1 MAEET
6 ISTSTIRQAPYLE
19 DVQKR
24 ILEQAMAR
32 GETPVD
38 IPAIQVAGQDPYATQ
53 AYEAAGRI
61 APGGIGDYLPY
72 LTKGAGTT
80 DLGLAT
86 LQDQYTGIPQQFA
99 DASTAA
105 STSFAAPTTAQ
116 LEGYMDPYAQLVSQ
130 DALAEMN
137 RQGQLAANQIRAN
150 QVGQGAF
157 GGARGELELAE
168 LQRNLTEQQ
177 GRRYYED
184 MSRNFT
190 QAQNAFANQQARQ
203 QNAAQLMGNI
213 GAQQGQTASNLAQGI
228 GQFGS
233 AQTNLGQT
241 AQGLLSNQ
249 TQLLS
254 QFGTQNQQ
262 QAQRELDAARQTA
275 LQQAYEPFQR
285 ISYTSDIFKP
295 NIGSASSTIGMNVAP
310 SPSPFSQ
317 FLGAGIA
324 GLGIN
329 KALNDPFGILP
340 PAPS

>member
-6 ISTSTIRQAPYLE
+6 LTSSTIRQAPYLE

-24 ILEQAMAR
+24 ILEMAMAR

-38 IPAIQVAGQDPYATQ
+38 IPDITVAGQDPYTTQ
-53 AYEAAGRI
+53 AYTQAGQI
-61 APGGIGDYLPY
+61 GPGGIGDFLPY
-72 LTKGAGTT
+72 LNKGVGTT

-86 LQDQYTGIPQQFA
+86 LQNQYAGIPQQYA

-105 STSFAAPTTAQ
+105 STSYGAPTTEQ
-116 LEGYMDPYAQLVSQ
+116 LQNYMDPYAQLVSQ
-130 DALAEMN
+130 DALTEMN
-137 RQGQLAANQIRAN
+137 RQRDMAANQIRAN

-168 LQRNLTEQQ
+168 LQRNATEQQ

-190 QAQNAFANQQARQ
+190 QAQNAFQNQQTRQ
-203 QNAAQLMGNI
+203 QNAASLMGNI
-213 GAQQGQTASNLAQGI
+213 GAQQGQTGSQLAQGI

-233 AQTNLGQT
+233 AQSAYGNT

-249 TQLLS
+249 QQLLS
-254 QFGTQNQQ
+254 QFGAQNQQ
-262 QAQRELDAARQTA
+262 QAQRQLDAQRQTD

-295 NIGSASSTIGMNVAP
+295 NIGSASSSIGMNVAP

-317 FLGAGIA
+317 FMGAGVA

-329 KALNDPFGILP
+329 KALGDPFGILP
-340 PAPS
+340 AAT

>member
-6 ISTSTIRQAPYLE
+6 LTSSTIRQAPYLE

-24 ILEQAMAR
+24 ILEMAMAR

-38 IPAIQVAGQDPYATQ
+38 IPDITVAGQDPYTTQ
-53 AYEAAGRI
+53 AYNNAAQI
-61 APGGIGDYLPY
+61 SPGGIGDYLPY
-72 LTKGAGTT
+72 LNKGVGTT

-86 LQDQYTGIPQQFA
+86 LQNQYAGIPQQYA

-105 STSFAAPTTAQ
+105 STSYGAPTTEQ
-116 LEGYMDPYAQLVSQ
+116 LQNYMDPYAQLVSQ
-130 DALAEMN
+130 DALTEMN
-137 RQGQLAANQIRAN
+137 RQRDMAANQIRAN

-168 LQRNLTEQQ
+168 LQRNATEQQ

-190 QAQNAFANQQARQ
+190 QAQNAFQNQQTRQ
-203 QNAAQLMGNI
+203 QNAASLMGNI
-213 GAQQGQTASNLAQGI
+213 GAQQGQTGSQLAQGI
-228 GQFGS
+228 GQFGT
-233 AQTNLGQT
+233 AQSNYGNT

-249 TQLLS
+249 QQLLS
-254 QFGTQNQQ
+254 QFGAQNQQ
-262 QAQRELDAARQTA
+262 QAQRELDAQRQTD

-295 NIGSASSTIGMNVAP
+295 NIGSASSSIGMNVAP

-317 FLGAGIA
+317 FMGAGVA

-329 KALNDPFGILP
+329 KALGDPFGILP
-340 PAPS
+340 AAT

>member
-6 ISTSTIRQAPYLE
+6 LTTSTIRQAPYLE

-38 IPAIQVAGQDPYATQ
+38 IPDIQVAAQDPYLTQ
-53 AYEAAGRI
+53 AYETAAQI

-72 LTKGAGTT
+72 LTKGAATT
-80 DLGLAT
+80 DAGLAS
-86 LQDQYTGIPQQFA
+86 LQEQYAGLPQQFA
-99 DASTAA
+99 DATTAA
-105 STSFAAPTTAQ
+105 GTSYAAPTTAQ
-116 LEGYMDPYAQLVSQ
+116 LAGYMDPYAQLVSQ

-157 GGARGELELAE
+157 GGARGELQLAE
-168 LQRNLTEQQ
+168 LQRNLIEQQ

-203 QNAAQLMGNI
+203 QNAAQLMSNI
-213 GAQQGQTASNLAQGI
+213 GAQQGQAATNLAQGI

-233 AQTNLGQT
+233 AQTNLGNI

-254 QFGTQNQQ
+254 QFGANRQQ
-262 QAQRELDAARQTA
+262 QAQRELDAARQSQ

-310 SPSPFSQ
+310 SPSPLSQ
-317 FLGAGIA
+317 FIGAGIT

-329 KALNDPFGILP
+329 KALGDPFGLNP
-340 PAPS
+340 PPQQ

>member
-6 ISTSTIRQAPYLE
+6 LTSSTIRQAPYLE

-24 ILEQAMAR
+24 ILEMAMAR

-38 IPAIQVAGQDPYATQ
+38 IPDITVAGQDPYTTQ
-53 AYEAAGRI
+53 AYTQAGQI
-61 APGGIGDYLPY
+61 GPGGIGDYIPY
-72 LTKGAGTT
+72 LNKGVGTT

-86 LQDQYTGIPQQFA
+86 LQNQYAGIPQQYA

-105 STSFAAPTTAQ
+105 STSYGAPTTEQ
-116 LEGYMDPYAQLVSQ
+116 LQNYMDPYAQLVSQ
-130 DALAEMN
+130 DALTEMN
-137 RQGQLAANQIRAN
+137 RQRDMAANQIRAN

-168 LQRNLTEQQ
+168 LQRNATEQQ

-190 QAQNAFANQQARQ
+190 QAQNAFQNQQTRQ
-203 QNAAQLMGNI
+203 QNAASLMGNI
-213 GAQQGQTASNLAQGI
+213 GAQQGQTGSQLAQGI

-233 AQTNLGQT
+233 AQSAYGNT

-249 TQLLS
+249 QQLLS
-254 QFGTQNQQ
+254 QFGAQNQQ
-262 QAQRELDAARQTA
+262 QAQRELDAQRQTD

-295 NIGSASSTIGMNVAP
+295 NIGSASSSIGMNVAP

-317 FLGAGIA
+317 FMGAGIT

-329 KALNDPFGILP
+329 KALGDPFGIM
-340 PAPS
+340 PAAT

>member
-6 ISTSTIRQAPYLE
+6 LTSSTIRQAPYLE

-24 ILEQAMAR
+24 ILEMAMAR

-38 IPAIQVAGQDPYATQ
+38 IPDITVAGQDPYTTQ
-53 AYEAAGRI
+53 AYTNAAQI
-61 APGGIGDYLPY
+61 SPGGIGDYLPY
-72 LTKGAGTT
+72 LNKGVATT
-80 DLGLAT
+80 DSGLASLLSQT
-86 LQDQYTGIPQQFA
+86 SGIPQQFT

-105 STSFAAPTTAQ
+105 STSYDAPTTAQ
-116 LEGYMDPYAQLVSQ
+116 LQNYMDPYAQLVSQ
-130 DALAEMN
+130 NALTEMN
-137 RQGQLAANQIRAN
+137 RQRDMAANQIRAN

-168 LQRNLTEQQ
+168 LQRNATEQQ

-190 QAQNAFANQQARQ
+190 HAQNAFQNQQTRQ
-203 QNAAQLMGNI
+203 QNAASLMGNI
-213 GAQQGQTASNLAQGI
+213 GAQQGQNANMLAQGI
-228 GQFGS
+228 GQFGT
-233 AQTNLGQT
+233 AQSNYGNT

-249 TQLLS
+249 QQLLS
-254 QFGTQNQQ
+254 QFGAQNQQ
-262 QAQRELDAARQTA
+262 QAQRELDAQRQTE

-295 NIGSASSTIGMNVAP
+295 NIGSASSSIGMNVAP

-317 FLGAGIA
+317 FIGAGIT
-324 GLGIN
+324 GLGLN
-329 KALNDPFGILP
+329 KALNDPFGIMP
-340 PAPS
+340 QQS